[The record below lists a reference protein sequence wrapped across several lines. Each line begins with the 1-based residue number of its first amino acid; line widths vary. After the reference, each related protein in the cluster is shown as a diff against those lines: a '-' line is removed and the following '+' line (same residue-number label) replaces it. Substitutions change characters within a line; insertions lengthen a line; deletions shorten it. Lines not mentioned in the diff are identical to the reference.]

1 MAPFGYNA
9 ARPAAEPA
17 VDRHPFGPSNLMQD
31 LLRPSLLALAL
42 ASAPAWSV
50 AQSPAPA
57 TVPVPA
63 APDAATPKSQDQ
75 GKQAQ
80 LKKGD
85 LAPAFS
91 VLDPKGATVALADF
105 AGKLVIVDVSA
116 TWCGPCQA
124 AMPNNDRIYRKY
136 KDQGVVLLGITASDM
151 REAYDGW
158 LRRNAGKYEFTMY
171 FDPKAKDGWK
181 DSPFNKDYHVTGF
194 PTMFVIG
201 RDGKLVEV
209 VGGGGSGEDYRL
221 EYALARAGA
230 KVDLASIPP
239 EPKPD
244 PTAPKSVPM
253 VGKTA
258 AIPMVGMGGGA
269 GPGLV
274 PTKFGSVARG
284 QVVAECTFEGADGKP
299 VLLSSL
305 RGKRALLHFTTG
317 NGPQPWFTDL
327 VTAYGPQGVETLV
340 VFSACERE
348 AFAKWNTDHPT
359 PGFAVAWDP
368 AGKAWAEN
376 VTNTVFGVGMYP
388 ATAVVDAEG
397 KLVSGA
403 IGMGERAALVAKGML
418 AAAGVKLT
426 EADQAAVVEAE
437 KAGRASKAGR

>member
-1 MAPFGYNA
+1 
-9 ARPAAEPA
+9 
-17 VDRHPFGPSNLMQD
+17 MQE
-31 LLRPSLLALAL
+31 LLRPSLLALAI
-42 ASAPAWSV
+42 ASAPICSA

-63 APDAATPKSQDQ
+63 AKDADSAKAQEPAKAT
-75 GKQAQ
+75 Q
-80 LKKGD
+80 LRKGD
-85 LAPAFS
+85 VAPAFS

-116 TWCGPCQA
+116 TWCGPCQS

-136 KDQGVVLLGITASDM
+136 KEQGVVLLGITASDT

-158 LRRNAGKYEFTMY
+158 LERNAGKYEFTMY
-171 FDPKAKDGWK
+171 FDPKAKAGWK
-181 DSPFNKDYHVTGF
+181 DSPFNKDYHVSGF

-201 RDGKLVEV
+201 RDGKIAEV
-209 VGGGGSGEDYRL
+209 VGGGWAGEDYRL

-244 PTAPKSVPM
+244 PNAPKSVPM

-258 AIPMVGMGGGA
+258 AMPRGAMGGAA

-274 PTKFGSVARG
+274 PAKFGSVARG
-284 QVVAECTFEGADGKP
+284 QLVPECTFEGADGKP

-305 RGKRALLHFTTG
+305 RGKKALLQFTTG
-317 NGPQPWFTDL
+317 NGPQAWFTDL
-327 VTAYGPQGVETLV
+327 VTAYGPQGIETLV

-348 AFAKWNTDHPT
+348 AFVKWNTDHPT
-359 PGFAVAWDP
+359 PGFGVAWDP
-368 AGKAWAEN
+368 AGKAWADN

-388 ATAVVDAEG
+388 ATAVVDADG
-397 KLVSGA
+397 KLVSGS

-418 AAAGVKLT
+418 ASAGVKLT
-426 EADQAAVVEAE
+426 EADQAAVVAAA
-437 KAGRASKAGR
+437 KAMTTGR